1 MSFLSDIL
9 TTSELDSMKSQVKNY
24 LKVIICITIGLLIYS
39 LINDIIK
46 RYLYGFP
53 SFVVKSLIAFL
64 LLYGIVRF

>member
-9 TTSELDSMKSQVKNY
+9 TTSELDSMKNQVKNY

-39 LINDIIK
+39 LIKDIIK
-46 RYLYGFP
+46 RYVYGYR
-53 SFVVKSLIAFL
+53 SFIVKSIFAFL